1 MPEYVNP
8 QIEMGLELNERGDR
22 VFDERTAARGRADD
36 YIRTTVVLA
45 TVLFMLALSQR
56 FKVLQIRV
64 GVLVVAGGL
73 MIYCLATIA
82 TFPRL

>member
-1 MPEYVNP
+1 MPVYVNP
-8 QIEMGLELNERGDR
+8 QLERGLELNERGDR
-22 VFDERTAARGRADD
+22 VFDEGTAARGRADD
-36 YIRTTVVLA
+36 YIRTTALLA

-64 GVLVVAGGL
+64 GILVVAGGL
-73 MIYCLATIA
+73 MIYGLVTLV

>member
-1 MPEYVNP
+1 
-8 QIEMGLELNERGDR
+8 LELNERGDR
-22 VFDERTAARGRADD
+22 VFDEGTARGHADD

-73 MIYCLATIA
+73 MIYGLVTIA